1 MLKESLLQIAK
12 ATLFAIVFLLVYVLF
27 FTLIIHLAQLPSAV
41 IKPTNQVFKVIAI
54 ALGVL
59 LFVRGTK
66 GYAKG
71 AISGVAIALL
81 GYFVFAVIGGS
92 FALSVT
98 FLLEILISVIV
109 GLIAGVAAV
118 NLKKS

>member
-1 MLKESLLQIAK
+1 MLKESIIQIAK

-27 FTLIIHLAQLPSAV
+27 FTLIIHIAQLSSAV
-41 IKPTNQVFKVIAI
+41 IKPTNQVFKVIAV

-59 LFVRGTK
+59 LFIKGTK
-66 GYAKG
+66 GYVKG
-71 AISGVAIALL
+71 AISGVAIAVL
-81 GYFVFAVIGGS
+81 GYFVFAVISGS
-92 FALSVT
+92 FAINLT
-98 FLLEILISVIV
+98 FLLEILISVVV